1 MAVLCN
7 VSEIAHMPTFTML
20 ARAAFVPVALA
31 TALSATAQT
40 QTPQTPSTGSTATP
54 PSASGKA
61 TLDAAFKQA
70 DTDADGKLSNA
81 ELSQIPALA
90 SKFADLDKNKDGS
103 VSSDEFSAGV
113 AVKGQ

>member
-1 MAVLCN
+1 
-7 VSEIAHMPTFTML
+7 MPTFTML
-20 ARAAFVPVALA
+20 ARTALA
-31 TALSATAQT
+31 PLALVTALGATAQT
-40 QTPQTPSTGSTATP
+40 QTPQTPSTGTATP
-54 PSASGKA
+54 PATASGKA